1 MTEITPTGRV
11 QPQRPGIAQAVGKS
25 EQNSRHLAARS
36 GSISRHAGRGSR
48 STAEPGEELFDHFL
62 LACES
67 GDVDSLRQLL
77 PADAAV
83 YSDGG
88 GKVTAARRP
97 VFGTDRIARFMT
109 NVPRRRI
116 RLGHSSERLVTVNG
130 QPGLLV
136 VEPDGRVSDV
146 ITIDIADGAIRG
158 VLIVRNPD
166 KLRHLHDHPLSTSGP
181 ML

>member
-1 MTEITPTGRV
+1 MTEIIPTGRM
-11 QPQRPGIAQAVGKS
+11 QLQHPEIAQAVGKS
-25 EQNSRHLAARS
+25 GQNSRHLAARARQHIEARS
-36 GSISRHAGRGSR
+36 RGSR
-48 STAEPGEELFDHFL
+48 STAEPGEELS
-62 LACES
+62 E
-67 GDVDSLRQLL
+67 L
-77 PADAAV
+77 PARLRDRRCRFPQAAPRL
-83 YSDGG
+83 
-88 GKVTAARRP
+88 RRSGLQRRRRQGHRSTP
-97 VFGTDRIARFMT
+97 AGVRHRPHRPLHDELT
-109 NVPRRRI
+109 RRRI
-116 RLGHSSERLVTVNG
+116 QLGHSSERRVTVNG